1 MSFFWNTWY
10 SWGCYKNECGS
21 LWKET
26 SDILEKIVTVT
37 KQGKI
42 KEYKKE
48 ELKMSYRKNSLNKD
62 EIILQALFK
71 CKSKKHKTISIK

>member
-1 MSFFWNTWY
+1 MNAGAY
-10 SWGCYKNECGS
+10 GQ
-21 LWKET
+21 ET

-37 KQGKI
+37 KKGKI
-42 KEYKKE
+42 KEYNKE

-71 CKSKKHKTISIK
+71 CKKGKKAYSR